1 MKPLA
6 LKGRTLTIAVVLL
19 PLLLLFVYV
28 AVRSG
33 PLAPVAVTVATVDT
47 RALAPELF
55 GVGTVEARYTHKV
68 GPTVAG
74 RVRRL
79 LVDVGDRVTAGQVM
93 GEMDPVDL
101 DDRVRAQEATYNRSV
116 VLLREAEVRQ
126 AYAQAEASRYEQLL
140 AARSTSGEILAV
152 RVQARQIAD
161 AALSVAR
168 EDVAR
173 AGADRDMLLAQR
185 KNLRFVSPVDGVVA
199 RRDVDPG
206 TTVVAG
212 QTVVEVVDPR
222 SLWVHVRFDQG
233 ASDGL
238 RSGLASQVVLRSRAR
253 RPLAGRVLRVEM
265 QADAVTEE
273 MLAKV
278 VFAASPDP
286 LPSIGELA
294 EVTVSLAALPSLPVV
309 PNAAVQR
316 ADGKTGVWQL
326 VDGDL
331 RFTPVTIGV
340 ADLEGLVQV
349 RTGLNVGDRI
359 VVYSAKALRA
369 GSRIN
374 IVDRIHGVS
383 P

>member
-33 PLAPVAVTVATVDT
+33 PLAPIAVTATTVAA
-47 RALAPELF
+47 RALTPEIF
-55 GVGTVEARYTHKV
+55 GVGTVESRYTHKV

-74 RVRRL
+74 RVRQL

-101 DDRVRAQEATYNRSV
+101 DDRVRAQEAAVNRSV
-116 VLLREAEVRQ
+116 ALQREAEVRH
-126 AYAQAEASRYEQLL
+126 AFAQAEASRYEELL
-140 AARSTSGEILAV
+140 AARSTSAENLAQRMQSLEV
-152 RVQARQIAD
+152 AT
-161 AALSVAR
+161 AALSVVR

-173 AGADRDMLLAQR
+173 AAADRDMLRAQR
-185 KNLRFVSPVDGVVA
+185 NNLRLVSPVDGVVTA
-199 RRDVDPG
+199 REVDPG
-206 TTVVAG
+206 TTVVSG
-212 QTVVEVVDPR
+212 QTVVEVVDPA

-233 ASDGL
+233 ATEGL
-238 RSGLASQVVLRSRAR
+238 RAGLPAQVVLRSRSR
-253 RPLAGRVLRVEM
+253 QTLAGSVLRVEL

-278 VFAASPDP
+278 VFAARPDP

-294 EVTVSLAALPSLPVV
+294 EVTVSLAALPSVPVV

-316 ADGKTGVWQL
+316 VDGETGVWRL
-326 VDGDL
+326 VDGEL
-331 RFTPVTIGV
+331 VFTPVRLGV
-340 ADLEGLVQV
+340 ADLDGQVQV
-349 RTGLNVGDRI
+349 LSGLDVGDRI
-359 VVYSAKALRA
+359 VVYSAKSLRS
-369 GSRIN
+369 GSRLD
-374 IVDRIHGVS
+374 IVERIPGVS

>member
-1 MKPLA
+1 MA
-6 LKGRTLTIAVVLL
+6 
-19 PLLLLFVYV
+19 
-28 AVRSG
+28 S
-33 PLAPVAVTVATVDT
+33 
-47 RALAPELF
+47 
-55 GVGTVEARYTHKV
+55 RYTYRI
-68 GPTVAG
+68 GPTTAG

-79 LVDVGDRVTAGQVM
+79 LVDVGDRVTARQVM

-101 DDRVRAQEATYNRSV
+101 DDRVRAQEAALNRSTAQQ
-116 VLLREAEVRQ
+116 REAEVRH
-126 AYAQAEASRYEQLL
+126 AYAQAEVSRYEQLL
-140 AARSTSGEILAV
+140 AARSTSGEILAA
-152 RVQARQIAD
+152 RAQALQVAA

-185 KNLRFVSPVDGVVA
+185 KNLRLVSPVDGVVA
-199 RRDVDPG
+199 ARDVDPG

-233 ASDGL
+233 ASQGL
-238 RSGLASQVVLRSRAR
+238 RSGLASQVVLRSRSR
-253 RPLAGRVLRVEM
+253 EPLAGSVLRVEL

-278 VFAASPDP
+278 VFSVSPDP

-294 EVTVSLAALPSLPVV
+294 EVTVSLAALASGPVV

-316 ADGKTGVWQL
+316 ADGATGVWQL

-331 RFTPVTIGV
+331 RFTPVTLGV
-340 ADLEGLVQV
+340 TDLEGRVQV
-349 RTGLNVGDRI
+349 LSGLNVGDRI
-359 VVYSAKALRA
+359 VVYSARSLRS
-369 GSRIN
+369 GSRID
-374 IVDRIHGVS
+374 IVERIPGVA

>member
-1 MKPLA
+1 MTPLA
-6 LKGRTLTIAVVLL
+6 LKGRTLTIAAVILPLVLL
-19 PLLLLFVYV
+19 FAYV

-33 PLAPVAVTVATVDT
+33 PLAPVAVTAATVEARSLT
-47 RALAPELF
+47 PELF
-55 GVGTVEARYTHKV
+55 GVGTVESRYTYKI
-68 GPTVAG
+68 GPTAAG

-79 LVDVGDRVTAGQVM
+79 LVDVGDRVTSGQVM

-101 DDRVRAQEATYNRSV
+101 DDRVRAQEAALSRSAA
-116 VLLREAEVRQ
+116 LLREADVRQ

-140 AARSTSGEILAV
+140 AARSTSGENLAV
-152 RVQARQIAD
+152 RAQAVQL
-161 AALSVAR
+161 AAAAVSVAR

-185 KNLRFVSPVDGVVA
+185 KNLRLVSPVDGVVA
-199 RRDVDPG
+199 AREVDPG

-233 ASDGL
+233 ASQGL
-238 RSGLASQVVLRSRAR
+238 RSGLPSQVVLRSRSSQ
-253 RPLAGRVLRVEM
+253 PLAGSVLRVEL

-278 VFAASPDP
+278 VFAARPDP

-294 EVTVSLAALPSLPVV
+294 EVTVNLTALPSLPVV

-316 ADGKTGVWQL
+316 VNGETGVWQL

-331 RFTPVTIGV
+331 RFTPVTLGV
-340 ADLEGLVQV
+340 ADLGGQVQV

-359 VVYSAKALRA
+359 VVYSAKALRP
-369 GSRIN
+369 GSRIT
-374 IVDRIHGVS
+374 IVDRIPGVS